1 MKDKVSHMLIAGG
14 LMVVLSACGGNV
26 AANTMQDTT
35 AGDSSAAIVVADAPA
50 ADVQASDAQAAQTQ
64 TQPDTAAPA
73 NGAAPENAPNARG
86 GRGVMGTVTAVS
98 GDTITMQD
106 SRQQTSYT
114 VKVSDGTEVVK
125 QVSIEL
131 AAITVGETVEVMGE
145 QSGTAFTATQIRVGD
160 AQGMAGGP
168 PSQGQPPQGDG
179 QGQPSQGD
187 APQGQPPQGDR
198 QGQPPQGDAPQGQP
212 PQGDRQ
218 GQPPQGGPS
227 GQAMNRLSGT
237 VTQVSAEGLTLQTT
251 DGNTVQVTVGSDAS
265 ITGMAAGTL
274 SDIIAGAQIR
284 VSGEQTDTTV
294 TATRIVLMPA
304 MAQPQ

>member
-198 QGQPPQGDAPQGQP
+198 QGQPPQG
-212 PQGDRQ
+212 
-218 GQPPQGGPS
+218 GPS